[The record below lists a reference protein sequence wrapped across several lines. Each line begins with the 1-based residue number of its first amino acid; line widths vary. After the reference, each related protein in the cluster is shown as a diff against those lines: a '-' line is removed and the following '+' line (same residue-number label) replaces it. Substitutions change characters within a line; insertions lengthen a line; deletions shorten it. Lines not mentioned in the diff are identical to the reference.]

1 MHALSP
7 LALAAL
13 IVATAPAFADEAKKP
28 GTVFKDCKDC
38 PEMVVLPAGS
48 FTMGTPD
55 DEVGRQP
62 DEGPL
67 HDVTFA
73 KPFAISRYQITAG
86 ELDAYLKATGVKL
99 ADGDARPGRECIA
112 GKPRYQQGPRQPA
125 VCVDYNDVKNYAAW
139 LSKKT
144 GKHYRML
151 SEAEREYGARAGSAG
166 PFPFPFDEGKEYSI
180 AKHANTYGASDGYN
194 FTSPVGSFPPNAFGV
209 YDMHGN
215 VYEWVAD
222 CWHDHYNGAPATA
235 ARGWRKSASWCRS
248 AATTG
253 RAADLLAL
261 GQPQQCGPQRPRR
274 LDRLPRGARTLT
286 QNEEGRSDDT
296 APAFS
301 NPSKEPGSE
310 LLGEQRQPFVQGREQ
325 AVVEV
330 VPAQLEDGVVG

>member
-1 MHALSP
+1 
-7 LALAAL
+7 
-13 IVATAPAFADEAKKP
+13 
-28 GTVFKDCKDC
+28 
-38 PEMVVLPAGS
+38 MVVLPAGS

-73 KPFAISRYQITAG
+73 KPFAISRYQVTAG

-99 ADGDARPGRECIA
+99 ADGDTRPGRECIA

-180 AKHANTYGASDGYN
+180 AKRQHLRRQRWLQLHLAGGQL
-194 FTSPVGSFPPNAFGV
+194 PPNAFGV

-222 CWHDHYNGAPATA
+222 CWHDHYNGAPSDGSAWMEDKCELVQIRGNDWGEPPIFSRSGNRNNAAPATA
-235 ARGWRKSASWCRS
+235 ATGSASAW
-248 AATTG
+248 
-253 RAADLLAL
+253 RA
-261 GQPQQCGPQRPRR
+261 
-274 LDRLPRGARTLT
+274 
-286 QNEEGRSDDT
+286 NSD
-296 APAFS
+296 
-301 NPSKEPGSE
+301 SE
-310 LLGEQRQPFVQGREQ
+310 
-325 AVVEV
+325 
-330 VPAQLEDGVVG
+330 

>member
-73 KPFAISRYQITAG
+73 KPFAISRYQVTAG

-99 ADGDARPGRECIA
+99 ADGDTRPGRECIA
-112 GKPRYQQGPRQPA
+112 GKPRYQQDPRQPA

-180 AKHANTYGASDGYN
+180 AKHANTYGASDGYKP
-194 FTSPVGSFPPNAFGV
+194 TPTPV
-209 YDMHGN
+209 
-215 VYEWVAD
+215 
-222 CWHDHYNGAPATA
+222 AT
-235 ARGWRKSASWCRS
+235 G
-248 AATTG
+248 
-253 RAADLLAL
+253 
-261 GQPQQCGPQRPRR
+261 
-274 LDRLPRGARTLT
+274 
-286 QNEEGRSDDT
+286 
-296 APAFS
+296 
-301 NPSKEPGSE
+301 
-310 LLGEQRQPFVQGREQ
+310 
-325 AVVEV
+325 
-330 VPAQLEDGVVG
+330 

>member
-1 MHALSP
+1 MHALPP

-73 KPFAISRYQITAG
+73 KPFAISRYQVTAG

-99 ADGDARPGRECIA
+99 ADGDTRPGRECIA

-180 AKHANTYGASDGYN
+180 AKHAN
-194 FTSPVGSFPPNAFGV
+194 
-209 YDMHGN
+209 
-215 VYEWVAD
+215 
-222 CWHDHYNGAPATA
+222 
-235 ARGWRKSASWCRS
+235 
-248 AATTG
+248 
-253 RAADLLAL
+253 
-261 GQPQQCGPQRPRR
+261 
-274 LDRLPRGARTLT
+274 
-286 QNEEGRSDDT
+286 
-296 APAFS
+296 
-301 NPSKEPGSE
+301 
-310 LLGEQRQPFVQGREQ
+310 
-325 AVVEV
+325 
-330 VPAQLEDGVVG
+330 

>member
-73 KPFAISRYQITAG
+73 KPFAISRYQVTAG

-99 ADGDARPGRECIA
+99 ADGDTRPGRECIA

-125 VCVDYNDVKNYAAW
+125 VC
-139 LSKKT
+139 
-144 GKHYRML
+144 
-151 SEAEREYGARAGSAG
+151 
-166 PFPFPFDEGKEYSI
+166 
-180 AKHANTYGASDGYN
+180 ASYQIT
-194 FTSPVGSFPPNAFGV
+194 FLRLTPPN
-209 YDMHGN
+209 
-215 VYEWVAD
+215 
-222 CWHDHYNGAPATA
+222 
-235 ARGWRKSASWCRS
+235 
-248 AATTG
+248 
-253 RAADLLAL
+253 
-261 GQPQQCGPQRPRR
+261 RP
-274 LDRLPRGARTLT
+274 
-286 QNEEGRSDDT
+286 
-296 APAFS
+296 
-301 NPSKEPGSE
+301 
-310 LLGEQRQPFVQGREQ
+310 
-325 AVVEV
+325 
-330 VPAQLEDGVVG
+330 

>member
-1 MHALSP
+1 MHALPP

-73 KPFAISRYQITAG
+73 KPFAISRYQVTAG

-99 ADGDARPGRECIA
+99 ADGDTRPGRECIA

-222 CWHDHYNGAPATA
+222 CWHDHYNGAPSDGSAWMEDKCELVQI
-235 ARGWRKSASWCRS
+235 RGNDWGEPPIFSRS
-248 AATTG
+248 GNRNNA
-253 RAADLLAL
+253 
-261 GQPQQCGPQRPRR
+261 
-274 LDRLPRGARTLT
+274 
-286 QNEEGRSDDT
+286 
-296 APAFS
+296 
-301 NPSKEPGSE
+301 
-310 LLGEQRQPFVQGREQ
+310 
-325 AVVEV
+325 
-330 VPAQLEDGVVG
+330 

>member
-99 ADGDARPGRECIA
+99 ADGDARRPRMHRRQAALPARPSPAGGVRRLQRREELRRLAVEEA
-112 GKPRYQQGPRQPA
+112 GKR
-125 VCVDYNDVKNYAAW
+125 
-139 LSKKT
+139 
-144 GKHYRML
+144 YRML

-166 PFPFPFDEGKEYSI
+166 PFPSRSTK
-180 AKHANTYGASDGYN
+180 ARNTASPSTPTPTAPAMAT
-194 FTSPVGSFPPNAFGV
+194 TSPRR
-209 YDMHGN
+209 
-215 VYEWVAD
+215 W
-222 CWHDHYNGAPATA
+222 A
-235 ARGWRKSASWCRS
+235 ASRPTPSASTTCT
-248 AATTG
+248 ATSTSGSPIAGTTTTTAPERRQRVDGGKVRAGADPRQRLG

-261 GQPQQCGPQRPRR
+261 GNRDNAAPS
-274 LDRLPRGARTLT
+274 DRGDWIGFRVAR
-286 QNEEGRSDDT
+286 
-296 APAFS
+296 
-301 NPSKEPGSE
+301 E
-310 LLGEQRQPFVQGREQ
+310 L
-325 AVVEV
+325 
-330 VPAQLEDGVVG
+330 